1 MSPHKQCDSSH
12 CREVDVQLGVVSQRG
27 STQAVWLLPLSCG
40 WCSAWGGES
49 VWVHTSSVTP
59 PTVVRLM
66 FSMGWR
72 VSVGPHKQCDPSHCR
87 EVDVQLGVASQ
98 RGSTQAV

>member
-1 MSPHKQCDSSH
+1 MGPH
-12 CREVDVQLGVVSQRG
+12 
-27 STQAVWLLPLSCG
+27 
-40 WCSAWGGES
+40 
-49 VWVHTSSVTP
+49 SVTP

-66 FSMGWR
+66 FSLGWR
-72 VSVGPHKQCDPSHCR
+72 VSVGPHKQCDSSHCR